1 MTMTISL
8 IVAMGENHVIGK
20 NGDLPWH
27 ISEDLKWF
35 KKNTVGKPIIMG
47 RKTFDTLKKP
57 LPGRYN
63 IVITSDQN
71 YEVDGAT
78 VTHSLDEALE
88 AAGEVEE
95 IMICGGSSVYKQA
108 LPLVDKMYITLIYHD
123 FEGDTFFPEYDNN
136 QWKEVER
143 LDRYQEHDEYDY
155 SFLIYERKR

>member
-1 MTMTISL
+1 MTISL

-35 KKNTVGKPIIMG
+35 KKNTIGKPIIMG
-47 RKTFDTLKKP
+47 RKTFETLNKP
-57 LPGRYN
+57 LPGRHN
-63 IVITSDQN
+63 IVITSDKN

-88 AAGEVEE
+88 AAGEVGE

-108 LPLVDKMYITLIYHD
+108 LPLVEKMYITLIYHD
-123 FEGDTFFPEYDNN
+123 FEGDTFFPEYDDN

-143 LDRYQEHDEYDY
+143 IDRNQTHDEYDY